1 MVNLRRLQKLTIDN
15 VITIAFLTA
24 FLLFLVFHSRFHVK
38 TNIRLICFML
48 VEADNVFASNL
59 FGINNFFI
67 SLNKQHRNVGLK
79 LLNIKTYYLFQGE
92 WTANGDNNR
101 NSGLEEGDTTNNIT
115 CDSNQTQ
122 SSSSTV
128 NAHESSEQNNSTDQ
142 SADSV
147 EKAILQRSYRLQELL
162 ESERVY
168 VKDLEQCVDYI
179 KYMRETK
186 DTDDP
191 NEISMPED
199 LKEGK
204 DRMIFGNIEQIF
216 EWHRE

>member
-1 MVNLRRLQKLTIDN
+1 MFCAI
-15 VITIAFLTA
+15 IS
-24 FLLFLVFHSRFHVK
+24 H
-38 TNIRLICFML
+38 C
-48 VEADNVFASNL
+48 ASNSS
-59 FGINNFFI
+59 GINNFFI
-67 SLNKQHRNVGLK
+67 SINTQDQNTYNTCYDFGGWQ
-79 LLNIKTYYLFQGE
+79 LLSIKTYQFQGE

>member
-1 MVNLRRLQKLTIDN
+1 MLTPDYIWYTRSD
-15 VITIAFLTA
+15 
-24 FLLFLVFHSRFHVK
+24 
-38 TNIRLICFML
+38 
-48 VEADNVFASNL
+48 
-59 FGINNFFI
+59 FG
-67 SLNKQHRNVGLK
+67 GLK
-79 LLNIKTYYLFQGE
+79 LLNIKTYLFQGE

>member
-1 MVNLRRLQKLTIDN
+1 MCWLPIYN
-15 VITIAFLTA
+15 
-24 FLLFLVFHSRFHVK
+24 
-38 TNIRLICFML
+38 
-48 VEADNVFASNL
+48 
-59 FGINNFFI
+59 FG
-67 SLNKQHRNVGLK
+67 GLK
-79 LLNIKTYYLFQGE
+79 LLNIKTYLFQGE

-122 SSSSTV
+122 SSSST
-128 NAHESSEQNNSTDQ
+128 NADDGRHLAHESSEQNNSTDQ

>member
-1 MVNLRRLQKLTIDN
+1 
-15 VITIAFLTA
+15 
-24 FLLFLVFHSRFHVK
+24 
-38 TNIRLICFML
+38 ML

-67 SLNKQHRNVGLK
+67 SLNKQYRNVVGLK